1 MNPWERRQ
9 KLLETLCLRRQS
21 TYKALAY
28 EFQVSP
34 RTIQHDIIALTCSY
48 PIETVQGSQGGVR
61 IAEWYRLDRK
71 TLNAGEIEFLRK
83 IESRLDECDRE
94 KLSRIIVQFSH

>member
-34 RTIQHDIIALTCSY
+34 RTIQHDIITLTCSY
-48 PIETVQGSQGGVR
+48 PIETVQGNQGGVR

-94 KLSRIIVQFSH
+94 KLSRIIVQFSY